1 MQILR
6 LTALTVALGV
16 FLCVPQL
23 TSAASAYTGY
33 VACGYKTS
41 DRPATACPKS
51 GHIGAFFTSNNAN
64 VYFRAC
70 VTFPNGQTLCSKRAS
85 ATKGTTY
92 VSKITAGSKGTL
104 TVRWRSGGHIV
115 AKYSIKVT

>member
-1 MQILR
+1 MRILR
-6 LTALTVALGV
+6 LTALTIALGI

-41 DRPATACPKS
+41 APPATSCPKS
-51 GHIGAFFTSNNAN
+51 GRIGAFFTSNNAD
-64 VYFRAC
+64 VRFRAC

-92 VSKITAGSKGTL
+92 VNHLTAGTKGRL
-104 TVRWRSGGHIV
+104 TVRWRVAGVVV
-115 AKYSIKVT
+115 AKYSIQVT